1 MPKCKC
7 IGNGAIIGAGS
18 VVTHNVEPY
27 SIVAGNPAKEI
38 RKRFTNKQIEMLE
51 KSGWYNYS
59 PEELKNAFQYAKDI
73 EKFVK
78 EVETIKDMLDENNRQ

>member
-59 PEELKNAFQYAKDI
+59 PEELKNAFLYAKDI

-78 EVETIKDMLDENNRQ
+78 EVEKIKKEAWWKS